1 MVAISVPKI
10 NINQLNGQ
18 LSSLRNQIN
27 FDQIDGAAREL
38 QLQVESLQTTALGI
52 NVNEI
57 VGGFQSL
64 TQEIDILPTNTAIDT
79 TEIQGVLN
87 RGVATLAANP
97 PNLNLTPELDGA
109 IQSGLQAI
117 TGLTTQI
124 APGLNVALHSLPTPE
139 AISSALSNISGEP
152 LENLQD
158 AVTAV
163 APQITQG
170 LAAASTLLNQNNGIS
185 AAFSDTI
192 TSVTSSLNNYLN
204 QGFGQVL
211 KDVIQA
217 TSNPIGFAVEQLTA
231 NGPIANI
238 PFSVTRQI
246 SSLLD
251 NGNYLDAANLLQGY
265 SNLSVPELETQL
277 SQISTRLSSLVDQ
290 NDFALPFDRVGRI
303 SAPTITLGAFDG
315 NWNGQS
321 TTVRRPGATTSTGG
335 GSTASG
341 GYVFSII
348 SSMEELEAELRG
360 ATREITETVLH
371 WTANYIDQAHIGAE
385 DVHEWHLARGW
396 SGCGYHYIIKRDGT
410 IQRGRPI
417 NIVGAH
423 TVDFG
428 HNRYSIGV
436 SHVAGYNCVSG
447 TPNPNRFISSESIS
461 DAQWRAQRNFLEVFY
476 RVFPGGQVLGHNQ
489 CNTVGKV
496 DPGFDVDNYILNT
509 FNKRNAVRYA
519 NNYGPLSTAELNR
532 SRGPEF
538 DIRAYTTADLDSRP
552 IQPRAPLPTTDNW
565 VGPA

>member
-1 MVAISVPKI
+1 MVAISVPTI

-38 QLQVESLQTTALGI
+38 QLQTQSLQTTALGI

-64 TQEIDILPTNTAIDT
+64 TQEIDVLPANTAIDT
-79 TEIQGVLN
+79 SEIQGILN

-97 PNLNLTPELDGA
+97 PNLNLTPALDGS
-109 IQSGLQAI
+109 IQSSLQTI

-124 APGLNVALHSLPTPE
+124 VPGLNVALHSLPTPE
-139 AISSALSNISGEP
+139 AISSALSVVSGEP
-152 LENLQD
+152 IEKLQD
-158 AVTAV
+158 AITSV
-163 APQITQG
+163 APQITQA
-170 LAAASTLLNQNNGIS
+170 LASASVLANLNNGIANLFGS
-185 AAFSDTI
+185 TV
-192 TSVTSSLNNYLN
+192 TSVTSNLNSYLN
-204 QGFGQVL
+204 QGFSQVL

-217 TSNPIGFAVEQLTA
+217 TSNPIGFVVEQLTA
-231 NGPIANI
+231 NGPIPNI
-238 PFSVTRQI
+238 PFSVTRQVSAFI
-246 SSLLD
+246 D
-251 NGNYLDAANLLQGY
+251 NGNYLAAANLLQEF
-265 SNLSVPELETQL
+265 SNLSVSELETQL
-277 SQISTRLSSLVDQ
+277 SQVSTRLTSLVDQ
-290 NDFALPFDRVGRI
+290 NDFALSFDRVGRV
-303 SAPTITLGAFDG
+303 STPTITLGAFDG
-315 NWNGQS
+315 NWNDQS

-360 ATREITETVLH
+360 ATREITETVIH
-371 WTANYIDQAHIGAE
+371 WTANYIDQAYIGAE
-385 DVHEWHLARGW
+385 DVHEWHLARGF
-396 SGCGYHYIIKRDGT
+396 SGCGYHYIIKRDGS

-423 TVDFG
+423 AVDFG

-489 CNTVGKV
+489 CNTSGKV
-496 DPGFDVDNYILNT
+496 DPGFNVDNYILNT
-509 FNKRNAVRYA
+509 FGKRNVIRYA
-519 NNYGPLSTAELNR
+519 NNYGPLSPIELNR
-532 SRGPEF
+532 ARGSEY
-538 DIRAYTTADLDSRP
+538 DINTYSVAEITP
-552 IQPRAPLPTTDNW
+552 PRAPLPTTDNW
-565 VGPA
+565 VGTA

>member
-1 MVAISVPKI
+1 MVTISVPKI

-64 TQEIDILPTNTAIDT
+64 TQEIDVLPTNTAIDT

-185 AAFSDTI
+185 AAFGSTI

-217 TSNPIGFAVEQLTA
+217 TSNPIGFAIEQLTA
-231 NGPIANI
+231 NGPVANI
-238 PFSVTRQI
+238 PSNVTRQI

-251 NGNYLDAANLLQGY
+251 NGNYLGAANLLQGY

-277 SQISTRLSSLVDQ
+277 SQISTSYHHWLIKMILHY
-290 NDFALPFDRVGRI
+290 LLIG
-303 SAPTITLGAFDG
+303 L
-315 NWNGQS
+315 
-321 TTVRRPGATTSTGG
+321 
-335 GSTASG
+335 
-341 GYVFSII
+341 
-348 SSMEELEAELRG
+348 EEFQHQQ
-360 ATREITETVLH
+360 LH
-371 WTANYIDQAHIGAE
+371 W
-385 DVHEWHLARGW
+385 
-396 SGCGYHYIIKRDGT
+396 
-410 IQRGRPI
+410 
-417 NIVGAH
+417 
-423 TVDFG
+423 
-428 HNRYSIGV
+428 
-436 SHVAGYNCVSG
+436 
-447 TPNPNRFISSESIS
+447 
-461 DAQWRAQRNFLEVFY
+461 
-476 RVFPGGQVLGHNQ
+476 VLLMETGMVN
-489 CNTVGKV
+489 
-496 DPGFDVDNYILNT
+496 LL
-509 FNKRNAVRYA
+509 R
-519 NNYGPLSTAELNR
+519 
-532 SRGPEF
+532 
-538 DIRAYTTADLDSRP
+538 
-552 IQPRAPLPTTDNW
+552 
-565 VGPA
+565 